1 MTLYFYELDRTYA
14 FLNGTGIKIRKCE
27 AKERPKK
34 YVPLNEK
41 FFPNYVYSVRK
52 EEIGEVLNGS
62 TVILEKPDFELAKI
76 IFMKRLKLEIQKKEK
91 ELERLEKIYDAVL
104 ESEEK

>member
-1 MTLYFYELDRTYA
+1 M
-14 FLNGTGIKIRKCE
+14 
-27 AKERPKK
+27 
-34 YVPLNEK
+34 
-41 FFPNYVYSVRK
+41 
-52 EEIGEVLNGS
+52 
-62 TVILEKPDFELAKI
+62 EKPDFELAKI